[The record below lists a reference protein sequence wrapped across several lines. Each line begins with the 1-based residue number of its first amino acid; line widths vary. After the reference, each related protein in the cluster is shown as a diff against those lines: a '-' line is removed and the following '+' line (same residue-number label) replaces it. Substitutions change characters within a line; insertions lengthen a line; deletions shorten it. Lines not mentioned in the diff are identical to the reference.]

1 MVLKKIVLVILILA
15 TTVFGLLINNPGS
28 EIELVVNGESLAP
41 EKPVKSEN
49 DILYIPAETLLEN
62 LGFQTV
68 WDADNEIL
76 YASLGDFQ
84 IDFPIGSREITV
96 NKNIV
101 TLAAPAEIFN
111 EVVYLPVRAA
121 EEALGVFVKWDEET
135 GVINVVTPQEFF
147 DPDKRDDQETP
158 LLNLAYPPK
167 TRHIYYG
174 HSLFV
179 FGTTQSYSQ
188 ILVTV
193 NGDPVDIFDPRTGN
207 FLTMVDIPR
216 GEEFPIIVEATDLNG
231 TTMVKRSVL
240 YPAPWQPMPGEPLTV
255 HDKLLVPAEDQIL
268 RLGDTLMLAVQG
280 SPGADAG
287 FLIGG
292 RGNRVDMRELAY
304 PAGPSG
310 EGGIYTAFY
319 KITSQ
324 VVPTSGSSGLLKIN
338 VSLQKDKKV
347 VNRELPGRV
356 RFISE
361 TPYKIIEVKE
371 EHELKN
377 RGWLYVMRPG
387 NVQLYAATLGGT
399 GYSTSAVSYLVEGT
413 RYEAVGMSGSYYRV
427 NLYGDEIFLIHKDM
441 VRELQGM
448 SSLEPSLKGIELVEN
463 VEKISLVLLATERF
477 PFLVEDGNNKLT
489 FNLYGPV
496 MNESLVLP
504 ALPEYLTDLKL
515 EPARGEKP
523 GSLVVTIEFE
533 KNITGFRG
541 RWDEN
546 NLVIDIYKPPI
557 VNRETPLKG
566 KTIIIDPGH
575 GGEDIGAIGPGL
587 IHEKDVVLP
596 ISLHLRE
603 MLTEDGAIVIMTRTG
618 DEFINI
624 YDRPERID
632 QYNAD
637 LFISVHAN
645 AHAQDAPATEI
656 RGLMT
661 LFNYAHNEELAE
673 IMLGTMAEEMGL
685 PAFKTWKRII
695 AVLRHP
701 HIPSV
706 LVEVG
711 YMMHPED
718 NWHILHPRGQKE
730 FAGAIREG
738 IYNYYL
744 SFTE

>member
-1 MVLKKIVLVILILA
+1 MKIIVIVILIFAVTCL
-15 TTVFGLLINNPGS
+15 GLFIYNQGS
-28 EIELVVNGESLAP
+28 EIDFTADEATPVSEMP
-41 EKPVKSEN
+41 EKSDN
-49 DILYIPAETLLEN
+49 DIIFIPAEALLEK
-62 LGFQTV
+62 LGFQTA
-68 WDADNEIL
+68 WDVDNAIL
-76 YASLGDFQ
+76 SASLGDFQ
-84 IDFPIGSREITV
+84 IVFPVGSREITV
-96 NKNIV
+96 NNNTI

-111 EVVYLPVRAA
+111 EVVYLPVKAA
-121 EEALGVFVKWDEET
+121 EEALGVSVKWDEET
-135 GVINVVTPQEFF
+135 GNINIVTPHNFF
-147 DPDKRDDQETP
+147 DPEKRDDQEGP

-167 TRHIYYG
+167 TRFVYYG

-193 NGDPVDIFDPRTGN
+193 NGDPVDIYDPRTGN

-216 GEEFPIIVEATDLNG
+216 GEEYPIIVEATDLNG
-231 TTMVKRSVL
+231 TTTVKRSVF
-240 YPAPWQPMPGEPLTV
+240 YPAPWQPMPQEPLSF
-255 HDKLLVPAEDQIL
+255 HNQLLIPAEDQIL
-268 RLGDTLMLAVQG
+268 RLGDTLMIAFQG

-287 FLIGG
+287 YLIGG
-292 RGNRVDMRELAY
+292 RDNRVNMRELAY

-319 KITSQ
+319 KVTSQ
-324 VVPTSGSSGLLKIN
+324 AVPASKSSGLMKIN
-338 VSLQKDKKV
+338 VSLRNDKKEV
-347 VNRELPGRV
+347 IRELPGRV

-377 RGWLYVMRPG
+377 RGWLYVVRPG
-387 NVQLYAATLGGT
+387 IVQLGNTTLGGT
-399 GYSTSAVSYLVEGT
+399 GYSTRAVSYLVEGT
-413 RYEAVGMSGSYYRV
+413 RYEAVGMSGSYYRI
-427 NLYGDEIFLIHKDM
+427 NLYEDEIFLIHKDM
-441 VRELQGM
+441 VRELKDM
-448 SSLEPSLKGIELVEN
+448 SSLEPFLDEIKLVEN
-463 VEKISLVLLATERF
+463 GEKISLVLSATERF
-477 PFLVEDGNNKLT
+477 PFLVEDGKNKLT
-489 FNLYGPV
+489 FKLYGPEK
-496 MNESLVLP
+496 NKSFVLP
-504 ALPEYLTDLKL
+504 DPSGYLTGLEL
-515 EPARGEKP
+515 EPAKGKTP
-523 GSLVVTIEFE
+523 DYLVLTIEVGQ
-533 KNITGFRG
+533 NHTGFRG

-546 NLVIDIYKPPI
+546 KLVIEIYKPPM
-557 VNRETPLKG
+557 VNRESPLKG
-566 KTIIIDPGH
+566 RTIIIDPGH
-575 GGEDIGAIGPGL
+575 GGEDIGAIGPG
-587 IHEKDVVLP
+587 IVHEKDVVLP
-596 ISLHLRE
+596 ISLHLRD
-603 MLTEDGAIVIMTRTG
+603 MLMEDGVNVIMTRTE
-618 DEFINI
+618 DIFINI

-661 LFNYAHNEELAE
+661 LFSYAHNEELAE
-673 IMLGTMAEEMGL
+673 IMLDTMAEETGL
-685 PAFKTWKRII
+685 PAFKTWRRII

-744 SFTE
+744 SFAE